1 MASACAITGSLVNM
15 RNVGTHKSVAL
26 TIHVPEELA
35 HKVIE
40 AFGWPT
46 AASPVAVALA
56 RLQTAKSEPEV
67 TKPHRRMNEL
77 PLPQQAGILCGDER
91 FAKFV
96 KERFDHDD
104 PIEFVR
110 THCSVSSRSLIK
122 PGSFAAQ
129 QFYQIQGLFDV
140 WKTGEYA

>member
-1 MASACAITGSLVNM
+1 MASAAIAGSLVNM

-35 HKVIE
+35 QQVIE

-77 PLPQQAGILCGDER
+77 PLPQQAALLCDREA
-91 FAKFV
+91 FARYLRDV
-96 KERFDHDD
+96 WNRDD
-104 PIEFVR
+104 PVEFVR
-110 THCSVSSRSLIK
+110 AYCGVSSRSLIK
-122 PGSFAAQ
+122 PGSPAGAKF
-129 QFYQIQGLFDV
+129 FELQGLFDV
-140 WKTGEYA
+140 WMRVAA